1 MNELLNL
8 TSKFDRQKML
18 QIGSWDEFVFSIEF
32 FVVVIFDQLEKVLRM
47 SPAGSTW
54 ADLGQTVSYGNTLF
68 WCLLLCMKPEKPKV
82 NIFNQMKVAMK

>member
-47 SPAGSTW
+47 SPAGST
-54 ADLGQTVSYGNTLF
+54 
-68 WCLLLCMKPEKPKV
+68 
-82 NIFNQMKVAMK
+82 